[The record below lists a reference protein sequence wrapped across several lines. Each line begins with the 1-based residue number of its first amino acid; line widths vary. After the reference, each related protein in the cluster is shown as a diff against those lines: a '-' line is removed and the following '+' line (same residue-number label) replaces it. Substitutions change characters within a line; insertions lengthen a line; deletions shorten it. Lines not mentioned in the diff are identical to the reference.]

1 MIKEVVI
8 ILLFIVIC
16 QGVLGIYQLKKYDK
30 FIKSLQA
37 KYQGLDKYYLL
48 SERAGNKFQSLILIV
63 IMDSSYNIIEA
74 YSYSGYTV
82 LSGFKNIKSIE
93 NKNIN
98 EILNNKASYEDT
110 RNLDVAIDKVKRKYD
125 EILGEKVV
133 S

>member
-30 FIKSLQA
+30 FIKNLQT
-37 KYQGLDKYYLL
+37 KYQGLYRYYLL

-63 IMDSSYNIIEA
+63 IMDSSYNIIEG

-98 EILNNKASYEDT
+98 EILNNKASYEDIK
-110 RNLDVAIDKVKRKYD
+110 NLDVAIDKVKRKYD

>member
-37 KYQGLDKYYLL
+37 KYQGLDKYYLI

-74 YSYSGYTV
+74 YTYSGYTV

-98 EILNNKASYEDT
+98 DLLNNKASYEDI
-110 RNLDVAIDKVKRKYD
+110 RNLDVAIDKVKRQYD